1 MNRSKLLFIIITLY
15 MFIISYFISKTIYL
29 FFTTH
34 IENWNSLID
43 IIAIILVVVIFLPFS
58 IFISEKLTSFIMKTK
73 LVEQKVY
80 PTMIT
85 LLIIIPIIIFSFTVF
100 HEYKI
105 KSLEE
110 LLEYDQSSFE
120 AVFVNHQEITEDYQ
134 AAEEIVEFLSQY
146 QVKKMNDRE
155 WSSDVSKEDGF
166 MIEIRTENE
175 IVMASIYENRLMSL
189 NNNGDYYKVANG
201 PIEIQWMYDYIK
213 GFDEE
218 VSR

>member
-1 MNRSKLLFIIITLY
+1 MNKSKLLFIIITLY
-15 MFIISYFISKTIYL
+15 MFIITYFISKTIYL

-85 LLIIIPIIIFSFTVF
+85 FLIIIPIIIFSFTVF
-100 HEYKI
+100 NEYKI

-120 AVFVNHQEITEDYQ
+120 AVFVNHQEITEDHQ

-146 QVKKMNDRE
+146 QVKKMNDRD
-155 WSSDVSKEDGF
+155 WISDVSKEAGF
-166 MIEIRTENE
+166 MIEIRTEDE
-175 IVMASIYENRLMSL
+175 IVMTSIYENRLMSL
-189 NNNGDYYKVANG
+189 NGDYYKVANG

-213 GFDEE
+213 GFDE